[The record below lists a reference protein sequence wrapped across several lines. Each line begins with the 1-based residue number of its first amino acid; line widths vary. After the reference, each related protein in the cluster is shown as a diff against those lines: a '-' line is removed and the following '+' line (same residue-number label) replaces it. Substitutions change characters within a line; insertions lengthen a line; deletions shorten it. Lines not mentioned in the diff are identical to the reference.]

1 MRKEDLT
8 KRYQEDKHGLAQGL
22 IKIIST
28 ELLAFLFLTDISAQI
43 PINGFCKYGEYSSK
57 SGYNRI
63 FPSDFN
69 NDGFRELLLSNIT
82 SNKYALLYPDTKS
95 NSNTALEKSFS
106 SSISGIQLLSSNNSG
121 RKYLLVSRKNRF
133 AGLASMSKSGSP
145 SISSKLKFDGYPSSY
160 DVGKVFGPTGRSAGI
175 LSGNSMNGMSV
186 IYENN
191 KGLIEK
197 RISKDKVF
205 SYSLYIDLDYDSFSD
220 IAAFNSINNSIELYY
235 NNHLGDF
242 SLARSIN
249 LDGQISE
256 FKAADFNSDGFTDL
270 VYIKNNRFEILLGD
284 SVSSFRKKIALDTPV
299 KPDKYAILDFNGD
312 GYNDIAYINTEKGEL
327 YIAYG
332 KGANSFY
339 PPVLY
344 MKKPGLVDLAAYIDR
359 TGKKLA
365 VLSSEGKVYLI
376 TQIALTDES
385 FSISLGGKPGT
396 INSFDY
402 LNDKYKDICY
412 IDEDENALKILLSE
426 RRNLC
431 RIYYTV
437 PLSGKYDNILV
448 DNSRAK
454 WKTFYCWS
462 KKGYT
467 IELVR
472 FNFENQK
479 HYQKVQYAAGPIEDV
494 KLTIDRLT
502 DRQIL
507 SVLVN
512 KQRNL
517 SIQEIEYRDFKYAA
531 SFTEPVVSNI
541 DNAVLSLGVYKDIYC
556 FSKTENEVSLFK
568 VTFNKKIIDI
578 KNLLDYKLKPG
589 EIFNSQMISID
600 ETFIRPKPVAVLTT
614 INNKSILRLFSDT
627 KPFELKMNNTDSGN
641 SQLHYISDEFSDKF
655 SLFYEGDRGLK
666 YLVFHRADNLLKEYN
681 LVESKKI
688 NGYFVS
694 KLYGEKTFLINSDK
708 IRNILTFERL

>member
-1 MRKEDLT
+1 
-8 KRYQEDKHGLAQGL
+8 LAQGI
-22 IKIIST
+22 IKIISIT
-28 ELLAFLFLTDISAQI
+28 LIAFLFPHDLSAQV
-43 PINGFCKYGEYSSK
+43 PINGFCKYREFSSK
-57 SGYNRI
+57 PGYNRI

-69 NDGFRELLLSNIT
+69 NDGVRELLLSNIT
-82 SNKYALLYPDTKS
+82 SNKYTLLYPDTKS
-95 NSNTALEKSFS
+95 NSNPAIEKNFS
-106 SSISGIQLLSSNNSG
+106 SSISGIQLLSSENSG
-121 RKYLLVSRKNRF
+121 KKYLIVSRKNRF
-133 AGLASMSKSGSP
+133 AGLASISKSGSP
-145 SISSKLKFDGYPSSY
+145 SISSKLKYDGYPSSY
-160 DVGKVFGPTGRSAGI
+160 DVGKVFGPTSHSAGL
-175 LSGNSMNGMSV
+175 LSGNSMNGMSL

-205 SYSLYIDLDYDSFSD
+205 SYSLFIDLDYDSFSD
-220 IAAFNSINNSIELYY
+220 IAAVNSMKNSIELYY
-235 NNHLGDF
+235 NNQLGDF

-249 LDGQISE
+249 LDGQIAE
-256 FKAADFNSDGFTDL
+256 FKAADLNSDGFTDL

-284 SVSSFRKKIALDTPV
+284 SVSSFRNKMVLDTPV

-344 MKKPGLVDLAAYIDR
+344 MIKPGLVDLAAYIDR

-376 TQIALTDES
+376 TQIVLTDEL

-402 LNDKYKDICY
+402 LNDKYKDICF

-431 RIYYTV
+431 RIYYSI
-437 PLSGKYDNILV
+437 PLSGKYDNILI
-448 DNSRAK
+448 DDSRAK

-462 KKGYT
+462 KAGYT

-472 FNFENQK
+472 INFENQK
-479 HYQKVQYAAGPIEDV
+479 HYQKVQYTAGPIEDV
-494 KLTIDRLT
+494 KLTIDRLM

-517 SIQEIEYRDFKYAA
+517 SVQEIEFRDFKYAA
-531 SFTEPVVSNI
+531 SFVDPVVSNI

-556 FSKTENEVSLFK
+556 FSKTENGVSLFK
-568 VTFNKKIIDI
+568 VTFNKKIVDI
-578 KNLLDYKLKPG
+578 KNLLGYKLKPG
-589 EIFNSQMISID
+589 DIFNSQMISID
-600 ETFIRPKPVAVLTT
+600 ETFLHPKPVAALITV
-614 INNKSILRLFSDT
+614 NNKSILHLFGDT
-627 KPFELKMNNTDSGN
+627 KSLEMKMSNSALGN

-655 SLFYEGDRGLK
+655 SLFYESEKGLK
-666 YLVFHRADNLLKEYN
+666 CLVFHKADNLLKEYN

-688 NGYFVS
+688 NDYFVS